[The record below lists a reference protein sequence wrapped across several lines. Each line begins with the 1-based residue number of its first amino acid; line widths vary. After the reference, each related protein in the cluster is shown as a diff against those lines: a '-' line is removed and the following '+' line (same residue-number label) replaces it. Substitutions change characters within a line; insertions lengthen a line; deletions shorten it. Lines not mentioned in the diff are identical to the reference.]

1 MDLDG
6 LRREFADAVAA
17 GAHARGQAARMRPA
31 REAAARRCL
40 DALGL
45 PPSDQP
51 IDAAIRQASQAT
63 DPAARRGCAVVL
75 LHALAVP
82 GLVPS
87 GSIGDV
93 CLLMEGTLRSALLR
107 SGYPFGGTPG
117 QKLDVLERLHAR
129 IDALMEPLEPTF
141 PNWIQGLHAG

>member
-17 GAHARGQAARMRPA
+17 GAHAPGQAARMRPA

-63 DPAARRGCAVVL
+63 DPAARRGCAVVSAARAGGARAGAVRFHRRRVPADGA
-75 LHALAVP
+75 HAAICAVAER
-82 GLVPS
+82 V
-87 GSIGDV
+87 SI
-93 CLLMEGTLRSALLR
+93 RRHA
-107 SGYPFGGTPG
+107 G